1 MHNSIP
7 GQEVL
12 RELFNYNEETGLL
25 TWRVN
30 RGTVKKA
37 QSVLGRIAQNRW
49 RPLPVRE
56 VV

>member
-37 QSVLGRIAQNRW
+37 QSVLGRIAKNRW